1 MDFPFHREASATVVS
16 PVVKVF
22 AALDDHKRLAG
33 HMSKPSLM
41 MAGTTMAIEIDQFEG
56 KAVGSEIR
64 LRGRVFGIPIFV
76 VEKVVEYTA
85 PFRKVWQTTTEPRL
99 LLIGSYRMGF
109 ELMPQAQA
117 TVLRVWIDY
126 ALPSVFFPTLDR
138 ANSGWLL
145 RAMVCESNG
154 SGCSERDLMSIGVRR
169 CRAEMCR
176 RRNHACG
183 LTYL

>member
-16 PVVKVF
+16 PAAKVF

-64 LRGRVFGIPIFV
+64 LRGRVLGIPIFV
-76 VEKVVEYTA
+76 VERVVEYSA
-85 PFRKVWQTTTEPRL
+85 PFRKVWETTTEPKL
-99 LLIGSYRMGF
+99 LVIGSYRMGF
-109 ELMPQAQA
+109 ELTPQAQN

-126 ALPSVFFPTLDR
+126 ALPSAFYSRLIGRIFASFYAQWCVNQMTLDA
-138 ANSGWLL
+138 AN
-145 RAMVCESNG
+145 
-154 SGCSERDLMSIGVRR
+154 GV
-169 CRAEMCR
+169 
-176 RRNHACG
+176 
-183 LTYL
+183 

>member
-1 MDFPFHREASATVVS
+1 MDFPFHREASTTVES

-41 MAGTTMAIEIDQFEG
+41 MAGTTMTIETDPLEG

-64 LRGRVFGIPIFV
+64 LRGRVLGIPIFV

-85 PFRKVWQTTTEPRL
+85 PLLKVWQTTTEPKL
-99 LLIGSYRMGF
+99 LVIGSYRMGF
-109 ELMPQAQA
+109 ELTPQVRA

-126 ALPSVFFPTLDR
+126 ALPSAFFTRLIGRILAGFYAQWCVDQMVR
-138 ANSGWLL
+138 DAAN
-145 RAMVCESNG
+145 
-154 SGCSERDLMSIGVRR
+154 GV
-169 CRAEMCR
+169 
-176 RRNHACG
+176 
-183 LTYL
+183 